1 VNGPRGSSLAIAI
14 FAPVGRDAALAS
26 DLLARAGLESK
37 ACKTFADLETEITR
51 GTGAVLMT
59 EEELTGPRIAWLS
72 DWSRAQS
79 PWSDLPIIVFSS
91 LPGEARLRTLGQLQ
105 DAGNVSFVDRPV
117 QRRTF
122 LAAIRSAV
130 RARERQYESRRA
142 IEARDQFLA
151 MLGHELRNPL
161 SAVRFATD
169 LIARQDVPDPW
180 VAKHAATIERQTAHL
195 NRLVDDLLDVSRVTS
210 GKVILRKERTDLA
223 LLTARALE
231 SLHGM
236 SIAHGVALTRRPEV
250 GPVYVDGDAV
260 RLEQVV
266 CNLVTNA
273 IKYTPRGGHVE
284 VSVSG
289 RSGAA
294 VLIVRDDG
302 IGVPP
307 DQLQS
312 IFEVFSQAPTGL
324 DRTKGGLGLGLALVR
339 ALVNMHGG
347 AVEAYSQGIGQ
358 GSTFTVTLPL
368 LVAAGREAPTP
379 IGTATAHDAGTRIVL
394 VEDNVDIRET
404 LAELLVLDGYQVEGA
419 GDGPQGLTRIL
430 ARTPEVA
437 LIDVGLPGYDGYE
450 LAKRVR
456 AELGEALVLI
466 AMTGYGQP
474 DDRARAFDAGF
485 DEHVVKPVS
494 LEDLASAIERT
505 RRKKSDRSAPL
516 VERDRQDLDQGV
528 VVLDPAGDL
537 VGDAEGEPPQGQVQR
552 QRGAAGRV
560 GVAAVGVGR
569 GARE

>member
-1 VNGPRGSSLAIAI
+1 MSGPRASSLSLAIY
-14 FAPVGRDAALAS
+14 APVGRDATLAS
-26 DLLARAGLESK
+26 DLLARAAIQST
-37 ACKTFADLETEITR
+37 ACKTFADLETQVRQGI
-51 GTGAVLMT
+51 GAVLLT
-59 EEELTGPRIAWLS
+59 EEELTPARIAWLS
-72 DWSRAQS
+72 DWCREQPS
-79 PWSDLPIIVFSS
+79 WSDLPIVVFSS
-91 LPGEARLRTLGQLQ
+91 LPGEARLRTIGQLQ
-105 DAGNVSFVDRPV
+105 EAGNVSFVDRPV

-122 LAAIRSAV
+122 LAAVKSAL

-142 IEARDQFLA
+142 IASRDQFLA

-169 LIARQDVPDPW
+169 LISRQNVPDPW
-180 VAKHAATIERQTAHL
+180 VAKHAATIERQTTHL

-223 LLTARALE
+223 ILTARALE

-236 SIAHGVALTRRPEV
+236 SIAHGVALTRRPEP
-250 GPVYVDGDAV
+250 GPVLVDGDAV

-273 IKYTPRGGHVE
+273 IKYTPRGGHIE

-294 VLIVRDDG
+294 MLVVRDDG
-302 IGVPP
+302 IGIPP

-312 IFEVFSQAPTGL
+312 IFEVFSQAPTSL

-347 AVEAYSQGIGQ
+347 TVEAFSEGVGQ
-358 GSTFTVTLPL
+358 GSRFTVTLPL
-368 LVAAGREAPTP
+368 LVTLGHDITTQVELADAQ
-379 IGTATAHDAGTRIVL
+379 DAGVRIVL

-404 LAELLVLDGYQVEGA
+404 LAELLVLDGYRVDGA

-430 ARTPEVA
+430 AKTPDVA
-437 LIDVGLPGYDGYE
+437 LIDVGLPGFDGYE
-450 LAKRVR
+450 LARRVR
-456 AELGEALVLI
+456 AQLGEGPVLI

-474 DDRARAFDAGF
+474 DDRSRAFDAGF

-494 LEDLASAIERT
+494 LEELGAAIERT
-505 RRKKSDRSAPL
+505 RRKKG
-516 VERDRQDLDQGV
+516 ERPTGGGGATSTLHV
-528 VVLDPAGDL
+528 VAH
-537 VGDAEGEPPQGQVQR
+537 A
-552 QRGAAGRV
+552 
-560 GVAAVGVGR
+560 
-569 GARE
+569 

>member
-1 VNGPRGSSLAIAI
+1 MNRARASSLAIAI
-14 FAPVGRDAALAS
+14 YAPVGRDAVLAS
-26 DLLARAGLESK
+26 DLLGRAGIESI
-37 ACKTFADLETEITR
+37 ACKAFADLEEEVRQGI
-51 GTGAVLMT
+51 GAILLT
-59 EEELTGPRIAWLS
+59 EEELTPPRIAWLS
-72 DWSRAQS
+72 DWSRAQP

-91 LPGEARLRTLGQLQ
+91 LPGEARLRAIGQLQ
-105 DAGNVSFVDRPV
+105 EAGNISFVDRPV

-122 LAAIRSAV
+122 LSAMRSAL

-169 LIARQDVPDPW
+169 LIARQNAPDPW
-180 VAKHAATIERQTAHL
+180 VTKHAATIERQTTHL

-210 GKVILRKERTDLA
+210 GKVILRKERIDLA

-236 SIAHGVALTRRPEV
+236 AVTQGVALTRRPEA
-250 GPVYVDGDAV
+250 GPVFVDGDAV
-260 RLEQVV
+260 RLDQVV

-294 VLIVRDDG
+294 MLVVRDDG

-312 IFEVFSQAPTGL
+312 IFEVFSQAPTSL

-347 AVEAYSQGIGQ
+347 AVDAHSEGVGQ

-368 LVAAGREAPTP
+368 LATVGREAPAQ
-379 IGTATAHDAGTRIVL
+379 IEVAGAHDGGARIVL

-404 LAELLVLDGYQVEGA
+404 LAELLVLDGYQVDGA

-430 ARTPEVA
+430 AKTPDVA
-437 LIDVGLPGYDGYE
+437 LIDVGLPGFDGYE

-456 AELGEALVLI
+456 AQLGEGPVLI

-474 DDRARAFDAGF
+474 DDRSRAFDAGF

-494 LEDLASAIERT
+494 VEDLAAAIERT
-505 RRKKSDRSAPL
+505 RRKKSERPADGGSSGVPSASW
-516 VERDRQDLDQGV
+516 RV
-528 VVLDPAGDL
+528 V
-537 VGDAEGEPPQGQVQR
+537 
-552 QRGAAGRV
+552 
-560 GVAAVGVGR
+560 
-569 GARE
+569 ARA

>member
-1 VNGPRGSSLAIAI
+1 VSGSRANSQAIAI

-26 DLLARAGLESK
+26 DLLSRGGIESIV
-37 ACKTFADLETEITR
+37 CRTFMEVETQVRQGI
-51 GTGAVLMT
+51 GSVLLT
-59 EEELTGPRIAWLS
+59 EEELTPPRIAWFS
-72 DWSRAQS
+72 DWCREQP
-79 PWSDLPIIVFSS
+79 PWSDMPIVVFSS
-91 LPGEARLRTLGQLQ
+91 LPGEARLRALGQLQ
-105 DAGNVSFVDRPV
+105 EAGNVSFVDRPV

-122 LAAIRSAV
+122 LAAMRSAL

-169 LIARQDVPDPW
+169 LIARQNIPDPW

-236 SIAHGVALTRRPEV
+236 SIAHGVALTRRPEL
-250 GPVYVDGDAV
+250 GPVLVDGDAV

-294 VLIVRDDG
+294 VLVVRDDG
-302 IGVPP
+302 VGIPP

-347 AVEAYSQGIGQ
+347 AVEAFSDGVGR

-368 LVAAGREAPTP
+368 VAAAGRELSAPVEVT
-379 IGTATAHDAGTRIVL
+379 TAHDAGVGVVL

-404 LAELLVLDGYQVEGA
+404 LAELLVLDGYRVDPV
-419 GDGPQGLTRIL
+419 GDGPQGLARIL
-430 ARTPEVA
+430 AKTPDVA
-437 LIDVGLPGYDGYE
+437 LIDVGLPGFDGYE
-450 LAKRVR
+450 LARRVR
-456 AELGEALVLI
+456 AQLGDGPVLI

-474 DDRARAFDAGF
+474 DDRARAFEAGF

-494 LEDLASAIERT
+494 LEDLAAAIERT
-505 RRKKSDRSAPL
+505 RSKKAGRSADSR
-516 VERDRQDLDQGV
+516 E
-528 VVLDPAGDL
+528 
-537 VGDAEGEPPQGQVQR
+537 
-552 QRGAAGRV
+552 GAAAEPGGLRLLARV
-560 GVAAVGVGR
+560 
-569 GARE
+569 

>member
-1 VNGPRGSSLAIAI
+1 VNGSRPNSLAIAI
-14 FAPVGRDAALAS
+14 FAPVGRDASLAS
-26 DLLARAGLESK
+26 GLLARAGLQSIVCP
-37 ACKTFADLETEITR
+37 AFADLEREIT
-51 GTGAVLMT
+51 GGIGAVLLT
-59 EEELTGPRIAWLS
+59 EEELTAPRIAWLS
-72 DWSRAQS
+72 DWARAQP
-79 PWSDLPIIVFSS
+79 PWSDLPIVVFSS
-91 LPGEARLRTLGQLQ
+91 LPGEARLRALGQLQ
-105 DAGNVSFVDRPV
+105 EAGNVSFVDRPV

-169 LIARQDVPDPW
+169 LISRQNVPDPW

-250 GPVYVDGDAV
+250 GAVYVDGDAV

-294 VLIVRDDG
+294 VLVVRDDG

-347 AVEAYSQGIGQ
+347 SVEAYSEGVGQ
-358 GSTFTVTLPL
+358 GSRFAVTLPL
-368 LVAAGREAPTP
+368 LAAAGRDAAVEVLPAEP
-379 IGTATAHDAGTRIVL
+379 ADAGVRIVL

-404 LAELLVLDGYQVEGA
+404 LAELLVLDGYQVDGA

-430 ARTPEVA
+430 AKAPDVA
-437 LIDVGLPGYDGYE
+437 LIDVGLPGFDGYE

-456 AELGEALVLI
+456 AQLGESPVLI

-494 LEDLASAIERT
+494 LEDLAGAIERT
-505 RRKKSDRSAPL
+505 RRKKT
-516 VERDRQDLDQGV
+516 V
-528 VVLDPAGDL
+528 AGL
-537 VGDAEGEPPQGQVQR
+537 EPGINPHLL
-552 QRGAAGRV
+552 
-560 GVAAVGVGR
+560 
-569 GARE
+569 ARA

>member
-1 VNGPRGSSLAIAI
+1 MSGSRANSLAIAI
-14 FAPVGRDAALAS
+14 YAPVGRDASLAS
-26 DLLARAGLESK
+26 DLLGRAGIEAI
-37 ACKTFADLETEITR
+37 ACKTFVHLEEELQK
-51 GTGAVLMT
+51 GVGAILLT
-59 EEELTGPRIAWLS
+59 EEELNPPRIARLS
-72 DWSRAQS
+72 EWSRAQP
-79 PWSDLPIIVFSS
+79 PWSDLPIVVFSS
-91 LPGEARLRTLGQLQ
+91 LPGGTRLRAISQLQ
-105 DAGNVSFVDRPV
+105 EAANVSFVDRPV

-122 LAAIRSAV
+122 LAAVRSAL

-169 LIARQDVPDPW
+169 LIMRQNVPDPW

-223 LLTARALE
+223 LLTARCLE

-236 SIAHGVALTRRPEV
+236 AVAQGVSLTRRPES
-250 GPVYVDGDAV
+250 GALLVDGDAI

-273 IKYTPRGGHVE
+273 LKYTPRGGHVE

-294 VLIVRDDG
+294 VLVVRDDG
-302 IGVPP
+302 IGIPP
-307 DQLQS
+307 DQLDS
-312 IFEVFSQAPTGL
+312 IFEVFNQAPTSL

-347 AVEAYSQGIGQ
+347 VVEAYSTGAGT

-368 LVAAGREAPTP
+368 VIATSREAPAP
-379 IGTATAHDAGTRIVL
+379 PAEASGPHEPGMRVVL
-394 VEDNVDIRET
+394 VEDNVDIRDT
-404 LAELLVLDGYQVEGA
+404 LAELLALDGYHVDGA
-419 GDGPQGLTRIL
+419 GDGPQGLNRIL
-430 ARTPEVA
+430 TLTPDIA
-437 LIDVGLPGYDGYE
+437 LVDVGLPGFDGYE
-450 LAKRVR
+450 LAQRVR
-456 AELGEALVLI
+456 ARLGQTPILI

-474 DDRARAFDAGF
+474 DDRARAFEAGF

-494 LEDLASAIERT
+494 LDDLSSAIERT
-505 RRKKSDRSAPL
+505 RRKKAELGATAPSDT
-516 VERDRQDLDQGV
+516 
-528 VVLDPAGDL
+528 
-537 VGDAEGEPPQGQVQR
+537 
-552 QRGAAGRV
+552 AAGNPPSGGTLRI
-560 GVAAVGVGR
+560 VAR
-569 GARE
+569 G